1 MNEHNP
7 PMALPNGYVYG
18 EQVCVSV
25 CVCACVR
32 MRACM
37 CTCVCVYVCIVVIV
51 LKLLFLPIQGLVAMA
66 EENKGIVVCPR
77 TKDSF
82 KISEIKK
89 VYVM

>member
-1 MNEHNP
+1 MS
-7 PMALPNGYVYG
+7 LC
-18 EQVCVSV
+18 VCVHV
-25 CVCACVR
+25 YACVHACVR
-32 MRACM
+32 
-37 CTCVCVYVCIVVIV
+37 VCVYVCIVVIV